1 MFLVSEIKCA
11 IYSALVAI
19 MLNLLLPRLAKG
31 YATEEQVKP
40 KNGAHTL
47 SFNGQLMHMLVHYA
61 QVPFSSSALIFVI
74 TLLSVLISY
83 KIRKTLN
90 F

>member
-1 MFLVSEIKCA
+1 MFPVSEIKCA

-47 SFNGQLMHMLVHYA
+47 SFNG
-61 QVPFSSSALIFVI
+61 
-74 TLLSVLISY
+74 
-83 KIRKTLN
+83 
-90 F
+90 